1 LPTENQGW
9 SAQHVEAILN
19 NGSTYLLVSALVL
32 SIAVTVPRLA
42 PGIPMGVDTASHL
55 YKILFL
61 HDWWKKGVNPF
72 WSADWYAGSPALL
85 LYPPLGYY
93 LTAAI
98 SMLGLDP
105 LLAYK
110 LVDAFFYW
118 IAPVAIFFLGRE
130 LGFGRGE
137 SALSAL
143 MFSAFPQ
150 VIENYLFFD
159 RFPTVVSIPISCV
172 LIIFF
177 HRALTRPKSTLSL
190 LLSILSMSALLLV
203 HHLSALIAGFV
214 MVLMVL
220 LASAVQGVL
229 RPLLKLII
237 VAVGTLGTTAFWLIP
252 FLDSYRFFS
261 MNGFYNR
268 NVTFPFLRF
277 TYFGFNIV
285 SYLLG
290 IAQFI
295 LAAVALQSIIG
306 RNFDAHIPL
315 RPATFFAPL
324 LAGMTIF
331 QAGEILS
338 IPSLDYLGEFVV
350 ALSFTVFFAQFIVV
364 PSARK
369 VLARMDGTIFAV
381 FWFLLFL
388 WLGLGFYA
396 LPALQLPV
404 IDALWI
410 RTMDVYRLWLYLALP
425 MSALAAR
432 GLFRAATKLLSW
444 HAASVALLLILAVTP
459 ITVGVA
465 IKAHYDLDSPINGIL
480 PYSAA
485 NTQIPTGII
494 EYFQHDNSQ
503 GRILGI
509 NVPLWIY
516 LLPIYVN
523 KPIVDG
529 WYPQTKLVIPLIAI
543 NDYRLDDLETHTP
556 SARFHAWKG
565 LIDQGEILDITWV
578 IIGDNGSLAAALMA
592 DTGFTKELTIPYEG
606 VALVVYKSLQS
617 QSLVDG
623 DVNVTATSSP
633 NPDQI
638 DINTQPVATPT
649 NVLVKEA
656 YFPTWRATANGASLT
671 VAEDKTTGY
680 ILLAIPPGTE
690 NVQLYQYPDQ
700 AVWGLVSLIT
710 LIAILTIASILYL
723 RERKISEFQQEARE
737 R

>member
-1 LPTENQGW
+1 
-9 SAQHVEAILN
+9 
-19 NGSTYLLVSALVL
+19 
-32 SIAVTVPRLA
+32 
-42 PGIPMGVDTASHL
+42 MGVDTTSHL

-61 HDWWKKGVNPF
+61 QYWWKKGVNPF

-98 SMLGLDP
+98 AMLGVDP

-118 IAPVAIFFLGRE
+118 TAPVTIFLLGRE
-130 LGFGRGE
+130 LGFGKGE
-137 SALSAL
+137 SALGAL
-143 MFSAFPQ
+143 MFSVFPQ

-159 RFPTVVSIPISCV
+159 RFPTVLSIPISCV

-177 HRALTRPKSTLSL
+177 HRALTKPKSTPNI

-220 LASAVQGVL
+220 LASAAHGVA
-229 RPLLKLII
+229 RPLLKLAV
-237 VAVGTLGTTAFWLIP
+237 VAAGTFGITAFWLMP

-261 MNGFYNR
+261 LNGFYNR

-277 TYFGFNIV
+277 TYFAFDV
-285 SYLLG
+285 ASYLLG

-295 LAAVALQSIIG
+295 LAAVAIQSIVG

-324 LAGMTIF
+324 LAGMAIF

-338 IPSLDYLGEFVV
+338 LASLDYLGEFVV
-350 ALSFTVFFAQFIVV
+350 ALSFTVFFAQFIVI

-369 VLARMDGTIFAV
+369 VLARKDGTIFAV

-396 LPALQLPV
+396 LPVLQLPV
-404 IDALWI
+404 IDAIWI
-410 RTMDVYRLWLYLALP
+410 KTMDVYRLWLYLALP

-432 GLFRAATKLLSW
+432 GLFRAATKLLSR
-444 HAASVALLLILAVTP
+444 HPVSVALLLILAVTP

-465 IKAHYDLDSPINGIL
+465 IKARYDLNSPINGVL

-494 EYFQHDNSQ
+494 DYFQHDSSQ

-529 WYPQTKLVIPLIAI
+529 WYPQTKLVIPLVNI

-556 SARFHAWKG
+556 SARFNAWKG
-565 LIDQGEILDITWV
+565 LIDQGELLDITWV
-578 IIGDNGSLAAALMA
+578 IIGDNGTLAAALMA
-592 DTGFTKELTIPYEG
+592 GTGFTKELTIPYEG
-606 VALVVYKSLQS
+606 VPLVVYKSLQS

-623 DVNVTATSSP
+623 DVNVTAISSP

-638 DINTQPVATPT
+638 NMSIQPTATPT
-649 NVLVKEA
+649 AVLVKEA
-656 YFPTWRATANGASLT
+656 YFPTWRATANGAPLT
-671 VAEDKTTGY
+671 VMEYKSTGY
-680 ILLAIPPGTE
+680 ILLILPAGTE
-690 NVQLYQYPDQ
+690 SVKLYQHSDQ
-700 AVWGLVSLIT
+700 AAWSLLSLIT
-710 LIAILTIASILYL
+710 LTAILAITTAVYL
-723 RERKISEFQQEARE
+723 RERKTIRTQQHARE